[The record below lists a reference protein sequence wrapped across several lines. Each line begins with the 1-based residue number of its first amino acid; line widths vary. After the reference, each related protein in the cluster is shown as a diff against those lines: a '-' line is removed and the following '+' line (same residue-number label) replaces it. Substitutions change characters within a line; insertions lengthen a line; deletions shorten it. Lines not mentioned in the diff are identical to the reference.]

1 MLRDW
6 GPGSVQE
13 KIVASGAKGSPCAGV
28 QSAQN
33 APGMARG
40 GGGGGGGEKRRGVRR
55 RAFSSA
61 ARPRAAAAFYF
72 SQSDSQDKL
81 PTPARPTRGRR
92 CVMPGR
98 AGPAGASAR
107 ARAFPVPRL
116 AARESRRPVVVVK
129 HLKMVVVVREGG
141 TGIPLLAE
149 AGRKEGDSPS
159 LVEWAGHGSSSS
171 SSSSSRVDNDAAV
184 HVRLPGQ
191 LLRRRLPPHG
201 RPASRCGQEPQG
213 ASPSRPPTCSGVLA
227 PLRGRIQGP
236 TGAAGIDAPQTPG
249 TETGSRLGGSVQRRR
264 TGTTA
269 QHSGTPHF
277 ASETHCTPVGCV
289 SPRDTLTTAK
299 PVSVGI
305 ARILSPAPERVLHAP
320 TTSRTAIRHRPWP
333 ADRYLTE
340 GNARAPPTSSPPG
353 AWIPSDP
360 TPSSVRAES
369 TLGEASAEKG
379 PLPPPCPAAI
389 DAPPPALSRL
399 SETWNPIVVIASSP
413 GGGHASLPKAG
424 ATHQHAPAKP
434 QAACRTGFPSG
445 SC

>member
-28 QSAQN
+28 QSA
-33 APGMARG
+33 RG
-40 GGGGGGGEKRRGVRR
+40 GGEAARRPAEGRMTEFFGF
-55 RAFSSA
+55 FSPECHLTVCFSPECHLTAWPQFLSA

-98 AGPAGASAR
+98 AGPAGGEGEGEGVPSSASGCAG
-107 ARAFPVPRL
+107 V
-116 AARESRRPVVVVK
+116 AASRGGGEALEDGGGGQGGGHGDPPSRRS
-129 HLKMVVVVREGG
+129 REEGG
-141 TGIPLLAE
+141 E
-149 AGRKEGDSPS
+149 SPS
-159 LVEWAGHGSSSS
+159 LVEWAVHGS

-305 ARILSPAPERVLHAP
+305 ARILSPAPERVLH
-320 TTSRTAIRHRPWP
+320 R
-333 ADRYLTE
+333 
-340 GNARAPPTSSPPG
+340 PG
-353 AWIPSDP
+353 AAHEQPAGAMDP
-360 TPSSVRAES
+360 VRPDPIV
-369 TLGEASAEKG
+369 GASGINFRGSQRREG
-379 PLPPPCPAAI
+379 PPPPPCPAAI